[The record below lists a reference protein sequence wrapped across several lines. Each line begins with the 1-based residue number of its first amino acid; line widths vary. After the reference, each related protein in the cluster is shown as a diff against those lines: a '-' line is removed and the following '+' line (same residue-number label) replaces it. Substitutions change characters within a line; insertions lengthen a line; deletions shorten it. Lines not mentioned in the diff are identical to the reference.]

1 VNDSQLVSRL
11 DILSKLPTGDR
22 AELESVARLKT
33 FDKNDYIFRA
43 ASPGN
48 NVYILTKG
56 RVKIF
61 QLSPTGRKIILW
73 FCFPGEMFGMAET
86 SGNWP
91 REVYAQACTDTEVLS
106 IYEKQFKTFLA
117 THPDS
122 SLLTIDVLACRLRV
136 LGEMLLNV
144 STDNVTTRL
153 VKLITRLSALYG
165 KRQDQNHDLYL
176 DIPLTHQ
183 EIADMIGTSRQT
195 VTTELGHLQKQGLVR
210 MESQCLHIQ
219 NPKSLAGLI
228 KDSEIQLVIS
238 R

>member
-1 VNDSQLVSRL
+1 MNDSQLVSRL
-11 DILSKLPTGDR
+11 DILSKLPEKDR
-22 AELESVARLKT
+22 AELQSVARLKS
-33 FDKNDYIFRA
+33 FEKNDYVFRA

-73 FCFPGEMFGMAET
+73 FCFPGEMFGMAEA
-86 SGNWP
+86 SRNWP
-91 REVYAQACTDTEVLS
+91 REVYAQACTDIEVLS
-106 IYEKQFKTFLA
+106 IDEKIFKTFLA

-144 STDNVTTRL
+144 SSDNVTTRL

-165 KRQDQNHDLYL
+165 KLDDQDLYL

-210 MESQCLHIQ
+210 MKSHCLHIQ
-219 NPKSLAGLI
+219 NPKSLEGLI
-228 KDSEIQLVIS
+228 KDPDFQVAIS
-238 R
+238 G